1 MKEDINDE
9 ETQVEQLEGQ
19 ADVQPQPEQQAQV
32 VDGGAEDFKAL
43 LTKQNARIKELEGQV
58 AEAAKTKANA
68 DKLTAEIEQVKAQ
81 AADEYVEFQLKLAG
95 VRNVKVAEV
104 CSRPRRRRRLA
115 QEGRAVALH
124 GRKNYCNH
132 RHY

>member
-43 LTKQNARIKELEGQV
+43 LAKQNARIK
-58 AEAAKTKANA
+58 A
-68 DKLTAEIEQVKAQ
+68 
-81 AADEYVEFQLKLAG
+81 
-95 VRNVKVAEV
+95 
-104 CSRPRRRRRLA
+104 
-115 QEGRAVALH
+115 
-124 GRKNYCNH
+124 
-132 RHY
+132 